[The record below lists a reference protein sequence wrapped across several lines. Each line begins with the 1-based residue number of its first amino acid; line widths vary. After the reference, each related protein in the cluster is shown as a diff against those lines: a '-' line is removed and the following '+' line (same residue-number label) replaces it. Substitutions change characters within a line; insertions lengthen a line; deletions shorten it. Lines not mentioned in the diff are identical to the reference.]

1 MGMDYPDAVREQLVL
16 KTFLS
21 YNVAMIVTLSG
32 VRRADGML
40 DYMKDG
46 PGTSKMRS
54 VIPPVYEKLEGQM
67 EAHCASHDE
76 IEKFIEELTLRGA
89 ASLSFPER
97 RCNFFAL

>member
-1 MGMDYPDAVREQLVL
+1 MM
-16 KTFLS
+16 
-21 YNVAMIVTLSG
+21 VTLRA

-40 DYMKDG
+40 DYTKDG
-46 PGTSKMRS
+46 PGAFKMKTE
-54 VIPPVYEKLEGQM
+54 VPPVFEKLEGQM

-76 IEKFIEELTLRGA
+76 IETFIEELTLRGA